1 MSETDTMEL
10 ETASTTSSMSI
21 ESNSKTYEM
30 EIEEML
36 ESTKQIIDK
45 LDSMEVYL
53 ANLQKAATSAYVQ
66 PTYVIVSPTGQ
77 KTELKDAL
85 DILQSTSD
93 ASNFGSNILAFLQSA
108 KDIIIGTKN

>member
-1 MSETDTMEL
+1 MSESDKME
-10 ETASTTSSMSI
+10 EDTASTSSSMSI
-21 ESNSKTYEM
+21 ESNGKSYEM
-30 EIEEML
+30 EVEEIL
-36 ESTKQIIDK
+36 TATQQIVDK
-45 LDSMEVYL
+45 LNSVEKYL
-53 ANLQKAATSAYVQ
+53 ANVQTAATNAYTQ
-66 PTYVIVSPTGQ
+66 PTYIIVSPTGQ